1 MTICTTISIVGFLAL
16 SLLIGAAP
24 AGAQALDGTAG
35 DAPQFAQSLVEPT
48 APEEGAPS
56 LDSPSVGAVAPTQE
70 YAPVILTTVPAPMV
84 VELFTSEGC
93 SSCPPADAFMEDLT
107 QRQYV
112 LPLSFHVDYWDYIGW
127 KDKFADPAF
136 TNRQRAY
143 AEAQGSSM
151 VYTPQMIVAGAI
163 DVVGSDRKAV
173 DKALKSAYT
182 RNTMYRIQVARDPQG
197 RVMVQFPEASIGVP
211 ATVWLVT
218 YQKSAES
225 KVKAGE
231 NAGRDLMTYNVVRSL
246 QKVGMWWGPATEIE
260 LKLDP
265 VAKANS
271 PDACAIIANQAE
283 HGPIIAAAAFNFTKA
298 W

>member
-1 MTICTTISIVGFLAL
+1 MKTWRTVSLAAFLAL
-16 SLLIGAAP
+16 SLALGAAP
-24 AGAQALDGTAG
+24 AH
-35 DAPQFAQSLVEPT
+35 AQSLDGGEQGGGSGLVLPMVEPPSPDAGDNATAPT
-48 APEEGAPS
+48 APPPNEGYVPI
-56 LDSPSVGAVAPTQE
+56 
-70 YAPVILTTVPAPMV
+70 ILSTVPAPMV

-93 SSCPPADAFMEDLT
+93 SSCPPADALLGELT

-127 KDKFADPAF
+127 KDRFADPLY
-136 TNRQRAY
+136 TRRQYAY

-151 VYTPQMIVAGAI
+151 VYTPQMIIAGAI

-173 DKALKSAYT
+173 EKALKKAYT
-182 RNTMYRIQVARDPQG
+182 RNTMYRIHVMREQDGKVVA
-197 RVMVQFPEASIGVP
+197 QFPEAPIGVP
-211 ATVWLVT
+211 ATIWLVT

-225 KVKAGE
+225 HVKAGE
-231 NAGRDLMTYNVVRSL
+231 NAGRSLMTYNVVRSL
-246 QKVGMWWGPATEIE
+246 QKVGMWSGAATEIE

-265 VAKANS
+265 AAKASS